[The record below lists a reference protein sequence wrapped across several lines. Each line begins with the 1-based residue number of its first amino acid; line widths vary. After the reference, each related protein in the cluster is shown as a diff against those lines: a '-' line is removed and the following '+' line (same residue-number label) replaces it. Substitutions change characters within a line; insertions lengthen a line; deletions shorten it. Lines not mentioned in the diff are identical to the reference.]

1 MNFDEEVQP
10 DVEEEQQPET
20 EEPQSPPETE
30 DEVIETPEE
39 ETIEEEQPAPEEEKD
54 EQPEVTTTEKTDD
67 EEIRVG
73 AFICHCGVNIGGFVD
88 VETVEDYVETL
99 PNVAHV
105 ERNMFTCAEDG
116 LKSIKTA
123 IKDKNLNRI
132 IVASCTPRTHQP
144 LFQSIVEEMGLNK
157 YLFTFVNIREQCS
170 WVHMKEPEKATKKA
184 KELLRMGVARA
195 ALLEPQEEVKVDVE
209 PIGMV
214 LGGGAAGMTAA
225 LGLADQGFETHLVE
239 KDDKLGGFVHN
250 LSSLYQTGKDAL
262 EEIQPMIEKTQS
274 HDKIKIHFKSQ
285 LSNLEGFI
293 GNYDATIAGPEGEE
307 QIKVGSII
315 VATGADEYIPHGLY
329 GYDEFENVVTLTEYE
344 RMQKEGKL
352 PENLN
357 NIAFIQCVG
366 ARGQDKSYCSR
377 ICCNIAIKNAL
388 KLVGADVEKI
398 TANLVKEAGDEPVK
412 PVEPE
417 PEAAPPEG
425 ATDTEGPAKP
435 EETEV
440 AESSG
445 GRERERRG
453 GRERERK
460 GRRERRERRERPARP
475 EPGAEGEGE
484 EAKPAGGKDVTIF
497 NRSITTYGVEH
508 ELLFNQA
515 REKRVKFTRFI
526 PDKIPK
532 VTEEGG
538 KLTLTY
544 WHETLQQE
552 KSMNPDLII
561 LSTPLV
567 QQPGAEDLAK
577 ILKVPLG
584 QDKFF
589 LEAHVKLRPVEFA
602 TDGIFLCGTAHGPA
616 DLTESISQ
624 ALGAASRA
632 AIPLIKGY
640 VLAEAITSSVNPD
653 LCCACKTCEGV
664 CPYGAIQVKSTEH
677 GNRAEVIIAA
687 CKGCGACASV
697 CPEGAITMRNYT
709 DEQLISEGIAA
720 LREVV

>member
-1 MNFDEEVQP
+1 MRINLDEEAQP
-10 DVEEEQQPET
+10 DVEEEQEPEP
-20 EEPQSPPETE
+20 EEPQTPLE
-30 DEVIETPEE
+30 PEE
-39 ETIEEEQPAPEEEKD
+39 EVVETPGGEPVGEDQPAPVED
-54 EQPEVTTTEKTDD
+54 EDV
-67 EEIRVG
+67 RVG
-73 AFICHCGVNIGGFVD
+73 VFICHCGVNIGGFVD
-88 VETVEDYVETL
+88 VETVENYVETL
-99 PNVAHV
+99 SNVAHV

-170 WVHMKEPEKATKKA
+170 WVHMKEPANATEKAKD
-184 KELLRMGVARA
+184 LLRMGVARA

-209 PIGMV
+209 PIAMV

-225 LGLADQGFETHLVE
+225 LSLANQGFETHLIE
-239 KDDKLGGFVHN
+239 KEDKLGGFIHN

-262 EEIQPMIEKTQS
+262 EEVQPIIEKTQS
-274 HDKIKIHFKSQ
+274 HDKIKIHFKTQ

-293 GNYDATIAGPEGEE
+293 GNYDATITGPGGDE
-307 QIKVGSII
+307 QYKVGSII

-329 GYDEFENVVTLTEYE
+329 GYDEFENVITLTEYE
-344 RMQKEGKL
+344 RMQKDGKL
-352 PENLN
+352 PDNLN

-398 TANLVKEAGDEPVK
+398 TANLVKDSAESEVGQP
-412 PVEPE
+412 PE
-417 PEAAPPEG
+417 KVAEPEG
-425 ATDTEGPAKP
+425 ATDTEAAANP

-440 AESSG
+440 AKSTG

-475 EPGAEGEGE
+475 EPGAEDE
-484 EAKPAGGKDVTIF
+484 EAKGAKPAGGKDVTIF

-532 VTEEGG
+532 VTEDGG

-552 KSMNPDLII
+552 RSMNPDLII

-567 QQPGAEDLAK
+567 QQPDAEDLAK
-577 ILKVPLG
+577 LLKVPLG

-589 LEAHVKLRPVEFA
+589 LEAHVKLRPVDFA

-640 VLAEAITSSVNPD
+640 VLSEAITSLVNPD
-653 LCCACKTCEGV
+653 LCCSCKTCEGV
-664 CPYGAIQVKSTEH
+664 CPYGAIQVQSTEH

-720 LREVV
+720 LREAI

>member
-1 MNFDEEVQP
+1 MRVDED
-10 DVEEEQQPET
+10 DVKDEGEEPQPET
-20 EEPQSPPETE
+20 EEPESQPE
-30 DEVIETPEE
+30 PEE
-39 ETIEEEQPAPEEEKD
+39 EIVETAD
-54 EQPEVTTTEKTDD
+54 EVTEETDTVEEPSAEPEPEKVEDQ
-67 EEIRVG
+67 EVRIG

-88 VETVEDYVETL
+88 VAAVEDYVETL
-99 PNVAHV
+99 PKVAHV

-116 LKSIKTA
+116 LNSIKAA

-170 WVHMKEPEKATKKA
+170 WVHMKEPESATNKA

-209 PIGMV
+209 PVAMV

-225 LGLADQGFETHLVE
+225 LSLADQGFETHLIE
-239 KDDKLGGFVHN
+239 KEDKLGGFVHN
-250 LSSLYQTGKDAL
+250 LSSLYQTGKDAM

-377 ICCNIAIKNAL
+377 ICCNIAVKNAL

-398 TANLVKEAGDEPVK
+398 TANLVKEAGEEQEKPAEPA
-412 PVEPE
+412 
-417 PEAAPPEG
+417 PEAAEPEG
-425 ATDTEGPAKP
+425 ATDTEAPAKP
-435 EETEV
+435 EDTEV
-440 AESSG
+440 AESSS

-475 EPGAEGEGE
+475 EPGA
-484 EAKPAGGKDVTIF
+484 
-497 NRSITTYGVEH
+497 R
-508 ELLFNQA
+508 
-515 REKRVKFTRFI
+515 RR
-526 PDKIPK
+526 
-532 VTEEGG
+532 
-538 KLTLTY
+538 
-544 WHETLQQE
+544 
-552 KSMNPDLII
+552 
-561 LSTPLV
+561 
-567 QQPGAEDLAK
+567 
-577 ILKVPLG
+577 
-584 QDKFF
+584 
-589 LEAHVKLRPVEFA
+589 RP
-602 TDGIFLCGTAHGPA
+602 GPA
-616 DLTESISQ
+616 PRSSRQPRRRPADRARRDRPRFRPPRAARDGPASPFGPGSR
-624 ALGAASRA
+624 GRRRRPSDCVAAS
-632 AIPLIKGY
+632 
-640 VLAEAITSSVNPD
+640 S
-653 LCCACKTCEGV
+653 
-664 CPYGAIQVKSTEH
+664 
-677 GNRAEVIIAA
+677 
-687 CKGCGACASV
+687 
-697 CPEGAITMRNYT
+697 
-709 DEQLISEGIAA
+709 
-720 LREVV
+720 

>member
-1 MNFDEEVQP
+1 MNAGEAEAVEEPDTNTEEVADTQQVESGQDQP
-10 DVEEEQQPET
+10 VSGEEEESQIANAA
-20 EEPQSPPETE
+20 EEG
-30 DEVIETPEE
+30 DEGEPRI
-39 ETIEEEQPAPEEEKD
+39 
-54 EQPEVTTTEKTDD
+54 
-67 EEIRVG
+67 G

-88 VETVEDYVETL
+88 VAAVEDYVETL
-99 PNVAHV
+99 PNVTHV

-116 LKSIKTA
+116 LNSIKNA
-123 IKDKNLNRI
+123 IKDHKLNRV

-170 WVHMKEPEKATKKA
+170 WVHMKEPENATEKA

-195 ALLEPQEEVKVDVE
+195 ALLEPQEEVRVDVE
-209 PIGMV
+209 PVAMV

-225 LGLADQGFETHLVE
+225 LSLADQGFETHLVE
-239 KDDKLGGFVHN
+239 KEDKLGGFVHN

-262 EEIQPMIEKTQS
+262 EEIQPMIEKTRNN
-274 HDKIKIHFKSQ
+274 DKIKIHFQTQ
-285 LSNLEGFI
+285 LTGLDGFI
-293 GNYDATIAGPEGEE
+293 GNYNATITGPEGEVT
-307 QIKVGSII
+307 IKIGTII
-315 VATGADEYIPHGLY
+315 VATGAEEYIPHGLY
-329 GYDEFENVVTLTEYE
+329 GYDEFDNVVTLTEYE
-344 RMQKEGKL
+344 KMQKDGTL

-377 ICCNIAIKNAL
+377 ICCNIAVKNAL

-398 TANLVKEAGDEPVK
+398 TANLVKEESSGPETPK
-412 PVEPE
+412 PAEK
-417 PEAAPPEG
+417 EAEPEG
-425 ATDTEGPAKP
+425 ATDSEAPTKP

-440 AESSG
+440 AESS

-460 GRRERRERRERPARP
+460 GRRERRERRERPERGAA
-475 EPGAEGEGE
+475 EAEGEG
-484 EAKPAGGKDVTIF
+484 AKPAGGKDVTIF

-515 REKRVKFTRFI
+515 RENRVKFTRFI
-526 PDKIPK
+526 PDKIPQ
-532 VTEEGG
+532 VSEEDGR
-538 KLTLTY
+538 LTLTY

-552 KSMNPDLII
+552 KKMNPDMII
-561 LSTPLV
+561 LSTPIV
-567 QQPGAEDLAK
+567 QHPDADELAK
-577 ILKVPLG
+577 LLKVPLG

-589 LEAHVKLRPVEFA
+589 LEAHVKLRPVDFA

-616 DLTESISQ
+616 DLTEAISQ

-632 AIPLIKGY
+632 AIPLVKGY
-640 VLAEAITSSVNPD
+640 VQAEAITSDVD
-653 LCCACKTCEGV
+653 QETCTGCGTCITI
-664 CPYGAIQVKSTEH
+664 CPYGAMQKNEDGLAYTVL
-677 GNRAEVIIAA
+677 AA

-697 CPEGAITMRNYT
+697 CPEKAITMRNFT
-709 DEQLISEGIAA
+709 DKQLLAEAKAA
-720 LREVV
+720 LASMEVS